1 MVLSFQICVNCWVCV
16 GSVMMGF
23 FSLGSCMLVGTG
35 STVDGNGGLLSL
47 LIGLGGKITLAVGFS
62 MIY

>member
-1 MVLSFQICVNCWVCV
+1 
-16 GSVMMGF
+16 MMGF

-35 STVDGNGGLLSL
+35 STVDVTGGLLSL

>member
-1 MVLSFQICVNCWVCV
+1 
-16 GSVMMGF
+16 MMGF

-47 LIGLGGKITLAVGFS
+47 LIGLGGKINLAVGFS